1 MANVKVVRFFT
12 GEDVLLDLE
21 TNNPEHITFVNGIV
35 IIPTANE
42 QVTFTPYSP
51 FSIKKESIT
60 VSKDKVVFI
69 ATPEEDLV
77 EHYNT
82 VFGNI
87 VAPKKEIFTG

>member
-12 GEDVLLDLE
+12 GEDVLLNLE
-21 TNNPEHITFVNGIV
+21 VVNDEHITFTDGIV

-51 FSIKKESIT
+51 FSLKKEKIS
-60 VSKDKVVFI
+60 VSRDKVVFI

-82 VFGNI
+82 VFGSI